1 MITRRKI
8 GQSGKTTTMIVAI
21 LFFRFPF
28 GDENFDEG

>member
-21 LFFRFPF
+21 LLFRFPF